1 VTTANKIS
9 IVQQSLASTGLAL
22 RMLIKDCTPDELP
35 GATAVAAGLDDADRR
50 MLLLGA
56 RMRSRLAGGN

>member
-1 VTTANKIS
+1 M
-9 IVQQSLASTGLAL
+9 
-22 RMLIKDCTPDELP
+22 RMLIKDCTPDELL
-35 GATAVAAGLDDADRR
+35 GATVIAASLDDADRR